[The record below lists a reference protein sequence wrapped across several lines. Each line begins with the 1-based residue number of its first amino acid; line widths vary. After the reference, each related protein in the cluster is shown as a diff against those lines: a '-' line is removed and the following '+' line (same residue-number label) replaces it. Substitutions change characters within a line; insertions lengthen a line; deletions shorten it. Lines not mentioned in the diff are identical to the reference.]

1 MDKRGNISSR
11 NMRLFAAIMTLIEA
25 LVLTS
30 LTGCAGKK
38 VDYGVDTEV
47 KEQKNASKVSDLRT
61 DKPWV
66 ENINCPDKKRRCN
79 PGNRCQNTCA
89 GL

>member
-1 MDKRGNISSR
+1 MGKKKK
-11 NMRLFAAIMTLIEA
+11 AIMTLIEA

-38 VDYGVDTEV
+38 VDYGVDTEG

-66 ENINCPDKKRRCN
+66 ENITVQTKPFKS
-79 PGNRCQNTCA
+79 
-89 GL
+89 

>member
-30 LTGCAGKK
+30 FTGCAGKK

-47 KEQKNASKVSDLRT
+47 KSQNVVSSVKDIDTIQALMMSS
-61 DKPWV
+61 
-66 ENINCPDKKRRCN
+66 
-79 PGNRCQNTCA
+79 Q
-89 GL
+89 

>member
-30 LTGCAGKK
+30 LTGCADKK
-38 VDYGVDTEV
+38 VDYGTDTE
-47 KEQKNASKVSDLRT
+47 KT
-61 DKPWV
+61 DKK
-66 ENINCPDKKRRCN
+66 CCMQCK
-79 PGNRCQNTCA
+79 GF
-89 GL
+89 